1 MEANGDHN
9 GIHIVK
15 AVEFNNSTIQ
25 GTSDGTDVIARP
37 LEAIEV
43 ELQKVVGVSE
53 GVDSKTFGAGVSV
66 VASAIKISFAI
77 ECGAV
82 GEEQG
87 AARLVACIELIARA
101 AVVGD

>member
-1 MEANGDHN
+1 MQRLSEDHSKIIQRSKQRSICCRCRLDLGSNLVRGAILEANGDHN

-43 ELQKVVGVSE
+43 ELKVVG
-53 GVDSKTFGAGVSV
+53 
-66 VASAIKISFAI
+66 
-77 ECGAV
+77 
-82 GEEQG
+82 
-87 AARLVACIELIARA
+87 
-101 AVVGD
+101 